1 MTDTGE
7 DAADLDA
14 IWAALEKDHV
24 YVHPSMEKEVTA
36 TQLAEAK
43 GHIARS
49 EDPVY
54 VVVYPL
60 HPDDEFTGEPADLV
74 ATLHDHRPEPGIYLA
89 TDVRWDR
96 NELGG
101 ASWEVRTENLDPVGD
116 ATFAARIEEPDDLGA
131 QIVAA
136 TEMIAD
142 GTTQERYDK
151 ARVTYEKTIDKQ
163 ETSSSSQ
170 QPSYADD
177 DGGAGGALPWVVAVV
192 LLATAC
198 ALAWRSFKK
207 GRDDAAAGGRA
218 FTLPASV
225 VERVRDA
232 HDSALLARVDRE
244 LLALGE
250 LIDETELTGDTAGW
264 QTALDHYDAAKRVR
278 GESRQPDVLDVVG
291 ALVLVERGGAALT
304 AAAAGRP
311 YEPTR
316 PCYLNPLHGAAAGAT
331 PLATARGKVVVPLCS
346 QCRRDLKA
354 KRRPDILDVVRGG
367 TPVHYF
373 DSAVEPWAST
383 GYGAL
388 EPDLVTQLHRTRR

>member
-1 MTDTGE
+1 MTGTAPG
-7 DAADLDA
+7 AADLDA
-14 IWAALEKDHV
+14 IWAALENEHV
-24 YVHPSMEKEVTA
+24 YVHPSMKGEVTA
-36 TQLAEAK
+36 PQLAEAK
-43 GHIARS
+43 ANIARS
-49 EDPVY
+49 EAPVY

-60 HPDDEFTGEPADLV
+60 HPDDEFTGEPSDLV

-96 NELGG
+96 NKLDG
-101 ASWEVRTENLDPVGD
+101 ASWDVRTEDRDPVYQ
-116 ATFAARIEEPDDLGA
+116 ASFAAEIEEPDDLGA
-131 QIVAA
+131 QVVAA

-151 ARVTYEKTIDKQ
+151 AWAVYEKTLEKR
-163 ETSSSSQ
+163 ETSTGSQ
-170 QPSYADD
+170 QPSSYADD
-177 DGGAGGALPWVVAVV
+177 DGAGGALPWVVGAV
-192 LLATAC
+192 LLATAL
-198 ALAWRSFKK
+198 ALAWRAFRKER
-207 GRDDAAAGGRA
+207 GDAASDRKA

-232 HDSALLARVDRE
+232 HDSALIARADRE

-250 LIDETELTGDTAGW
+250 LIDETELAGDTAAW

-291 ALVLVERGGAALT
+291 ALVLVERGGAALA
-304 AAAAGRP
+304 AAAAGKP
-311 YEPTR
+311 YEPAR
-316 PCYLNPLHGAAAGAT
+316 PCYLNPLHGTAAGST
-331 PLATARGKVVVPLCS
+331 PLATERGKVVVPLCA

-367 TPVHYF
+367 KPVHYF
-373 DSAVEPWAST
+373 DSGVEPWAST

-388 EPDLVTQLHRTRR
+388 DPDLVTQLHRTRR